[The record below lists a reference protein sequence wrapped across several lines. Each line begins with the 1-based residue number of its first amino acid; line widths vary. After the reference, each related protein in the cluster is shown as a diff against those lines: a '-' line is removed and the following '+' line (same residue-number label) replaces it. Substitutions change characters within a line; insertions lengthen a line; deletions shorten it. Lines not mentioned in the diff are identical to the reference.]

1 MVHRFWQV
9 IGWCLVAVVAWL
21 SLTPSPPEPPSLL
34 EWDKAQHAVAYAV
47 LMLWFRQAFTRHWRW
62 PLFLVVL
69 GIGLELGQGF
79 TELRM
84 LEPLDMLANAV
95 GVGIG
100 LALARTP
107 LGAML
112 AAVTPD

>member
-1 MVHRFWQV
+1 MVHRLWQV